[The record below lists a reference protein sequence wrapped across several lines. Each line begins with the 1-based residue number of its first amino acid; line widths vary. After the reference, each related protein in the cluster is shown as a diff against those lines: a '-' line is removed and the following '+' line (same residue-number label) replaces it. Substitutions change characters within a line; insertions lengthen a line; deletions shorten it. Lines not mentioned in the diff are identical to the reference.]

1 MARNSRCGGVGGR
14 LQGLGG
20 AMEMVVLMGM
30 VGLVRGASNDEA
42 VEEKA
47 QSWNLVSFPCRAA
60 HWLCDVRS

>member
-1 MARNSRCGGVGGR
+1 
-14 LQGLGG
+14 
-20 AMEMVVLMGM
+20 MEMVVLMGM